1 MPRGPD
7 GSRGGAQ
14 DGLTAQVIIVGA
26 KVIGFFWRGEY
37 LDAQSPKF
45 SSNGDRLTFSFPGG
59 PKKVIECENIDQKY
73 SHIQWLCSRL
83 ELQAAPVGLSLES
96 PSPPA
101 ESTKRL
107 MYQILKLDHCCPV
120 KVDLAGRNL
129 L

>member
-14 DGLTAQVIIVGA
+14 DGLTAQVIIVGV

-59 PKKVIECENIDQKY
+59 TATLTRVNDGGATIEVKEGGNVA
-73 SHIQWLCSRL
+73 RL
-83 ELQAAPVGLSLES
+83 NL
-96 PSPPA
+96 
-101 ESTKRL
+101 KR
-107 MYQILKLDHCCPV
+107 D
-120 KVDLAGRNL
+120 
-129 L
+129 